1 MDGFSVTVL
10 DKVFDIEGIIT
21 VHYFEFG
28 KNYLFMGEKHNF
40 WEIVYI
46 DKGET
51 FILADDEWH
60 TLQSGMTV
68 FHRPMQFHNIKA
80 NGTIAPNA
88 AVITF
93 VCNSPAMDF
102 FDNLITELSP
112 EEKNLIAKIVT
123 AAKDAF
129 ITPLDD
135 LFTKKLDKSGNAAA
149 EQLIKVYLE
158 ELLLAIYMRRNKK
171 EKRAVLSN
179 ATEEQAV
186 GSVSYKAIQFMN
198 DNMQNISHICDI
210 ANALS
215 ISESELKRTFKRET
229 GVGVMTYFR
238 NMKIHY
244 AKQILRNE
252 NMNITEISDKLGYNS
267 IHHFS
272 REFKNSTGMSPREY
286 AKSIKLRLDGAVQ
299 NSE

>member
-28 KNYLFMGEKHNF
+28 KNYLFMGERHNF

-46 DKGET
+46 DKGEA
-51 FILADDEWH
+51 FILADEEWYN
-60 TLQSGMTV
+60 LQSGMAV
-68 FHRPMQFHNIKA
+68 FHKPMQFHNIKA

-93 VCNSPAMDF
+93 VCNSPDMAF
-102 FDNLITELSP
+102 FDDLITELSS

-149 EQLIKVYLE
+149 EQLIKLYLE
-158 ELLLAIYMRRNKK
+158 ELLLTIYMRRSKK
-171 EKRAVLSN
+171 TKKAVLSN
-179 ATEEQAV
+179 ATEEQEV

-210 ANALS
+210 ANALAL
-215 ISESELKRTFKRET
+215 SESELKRTFKRET

-238 NMKIHY
+238 NIKIHY
-244 AKQILRNE
+244 AKQILRSE
-252 NMNITEISDKLGYNS
+252 SMNITEISDKLGYNS

-286 AKSIKLRLDGAVQ
+286 AKSIKLRLDGAIQ
-299 NSE
+299 DSE

>member
-1 MDGFSVTVL
+1 MEKRVER
-10 DKVFDIEGIIT
+10 EGVIT
-21 VHYFEFG
+21 GEEGERG
-28 KNYLFMGEKHNF
+28 KKYRGRGEEEEW
-40 WEIVYI
+40 WERGERE
-46 DKGET
+46 KGEGGS
-51 FILADDEWH
+51 LGDEEWYN
-60 TLQSGMTV
+60 LQSGMSV
-68 FHRPMQFHNIKA
+68 FHKPMQFHNIKA

-93 VCNSPAMDF
+93 VCNSPDMAF
-102 FDNLITELSP
+102 FDDLIIELDS

-149 EQLIKVYLE
+149 EQLIKLYLE
-158 ELLLAIYMRRNKK
+158 ELLLTIYMRRSKTIKK
-171 EKRAVLSN
+171 SLLSN
-179 ATEEQAV
+179 TTEEQEV
-186 GSVSYKAIQFMN
+186 GSVSYKVIQFMN

-210 ANALS
+210 ANALAL
-215 ISESELKRTFKRET
+215 SESELKRTFKRET

-244 AKQILRNE
+244 AKQILRSE
-252 NMNITEISDKLGYNS
+252 SMNITEISDNLGYNS

-272 REFKNSTGMSPREY
+272 REFKNATGMSPREY
-286 AKSIKLRLDGAVQ
+286 AKSIKLRLDGAIHD
-299 NSE
+299 SE